1 MNRFWHVSAVL
12 RNTQNLNHKPTFEFI
27 CKNSSNCKFVH
38 KNIRIIIWKFFLILS
53 IHIWMFIEDDVA
65 GHGDEVQRGVNATS
79 SSTGKFFVQCAI
91 SPARSVPEK
100 WEISRIGEEN
110 RMGDESSLWEIEKK
124 MKGFR
129 REDLIEI
136 KLTGSMIFV
145 SFGCREIRG
154 KKEE

>member
-1 MNRFWHVSAVL
+1 
-12 RNTQNLNHKPTFEFI
+12 
-27 CKNSSNCKFVH
+27 
-38 KNIRIIIWKFFLILS
+38 
-53 IHIWMFIEDDVA
+53 
-65 GHGDEVQRGVNATS
+65 
-79 SSTGKFFVQCAI
+79 
-91 SPARSVPEK
+91 
-100 WEISRIGEEN
+100 
-110 RMGDESSLWEIEKK
+110 